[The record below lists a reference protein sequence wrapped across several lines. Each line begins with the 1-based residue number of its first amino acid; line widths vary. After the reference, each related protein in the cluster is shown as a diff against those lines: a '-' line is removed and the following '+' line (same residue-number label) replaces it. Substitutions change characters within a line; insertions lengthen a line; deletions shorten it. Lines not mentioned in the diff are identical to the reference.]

1 MIGGHYTD
9 GNPKRINIDAVDK
22 MTLKDYGIT
31 ADQVKA
37 QMFGIPVVDPNTGEE
52 LGDDY
57 YNTAIHAVVSN
68 IEKTLSICIL
78 PRMELEMKDYY
89 ATDNILKLRKRPVLQ
104 VEQFNVQTPNMV
116 SVNYPDNWWRV
127 SCLSGSLEIQPS
139 VGALTQTIR
148 YPYGDMD
155 GRQPLSFFGGYSPYE
170 TGRQNYSSQRFKVGY
185 VAGLLPPERLGVSRE
200 WEMHPDLL
208 FLILKA
214 SAIHVLEVWGRLIIG
229 PGIASS
235 TLDIDGIMERI
246 DTTQSAMYG
255 GASADI
261 LQLNQDVQKLES
273 GLKAY
278 YAINIG
284 II

>member
-1 MIGGHYTD
+1 
-9 GNPKRINIDAVDK
+9 
-22 MTLKDYGIT
+22 
-31 ADQVKA
+31 
-37 QMFGIPVVDPNTGEE
+37 
-52 LGDDY
+52 
-57 YNTAIHAVVSN
+57 
-68 IEKTLSICIL
+68 
-78 PRMELEMKDYY
+78 
-89 ATDNILKLRKRPVLQ
+89 
-104 VEQFNVQTPNMV
+104 
-116 SVNYPDNWWRV
+116 
-127 SCLSGSLEIQPS
+127 
-139 VGALTQTIR
+139 
-148 YPYGDMD
+148 
-155 GRQPLSFFGGYSPYE
+155 
-170 TGRQNYSSQRFKVGY
+170 
-185 VAGLLPPERLGVSRE
+185 
-200 WEMHPDLL
+200 MHPDLL